1 METVNNN
8 ARISYIL
15 AMFKAME
22 FSFSASFNM
31 LTLYMPEKE
40 AMGLM
45 IKAKKEL
52 TK

>member
-1 METVNNN
+1 METVNN

-15 AMFKAME
+15 AMFKAMK
-22 FSFSASFNM
+22 FSFSASFN
-31 LTLYMPEKE
+31 LLALYMPENE
-40 AMGLM
+40 AMSLM